1 MTLIDRLAT
10 LVLHQKLSKLKIS
23 QIAQFR
29 TVITKTN
36 PYPMPVP
43 KYQYCSKLIKLYWR
57 WFQIN
62 TKYLSWPMCDSL
74 HLERCY
80 IHWYNLVIKFFCES
94 TPRFEKTALS
104 PLGIVLQ
111 GVLNES
117 ILTKSIDMCGE
128 FVFLGITHHV
138 IWHTAHHQCII
149 FLKIESICVE
159 INLDVILRMS
169 TLCIYTCCVVLM

>member
-1 MTLIDRLAT
+1 MTNHILWYCILSGRLVQEHTVDSIYAASSRLCGLIEGQFSGIQRDKCYKSMFTRFKLIQSSPGCMCMKLRSCVIDKKLTLQLKQLQFTNKFCILLTLIDRLAT

-57 WFQIN
+57 WFLIN

-74 HLERCY
+74 HLERC
-80 IHWYNLVIKFFCES
+80 
-94 TPRFEKTALS
+94 
-104 PLGIVLQ
+104 
-111 GVLNES
+111 
-117 ILTKSIDMCGE
+117 
-128 FVFLGITHHV
+128 
-138 IWHTAHHQCII
+138 
-149 FLKIESICVE
+149 
-159 INLDVILRMS
+159 
-169 TLCIYTCCVVLM
+169 